1 MDSPEDAPAG
11 AEDQHAEQST
21 IAQQDIDDLI
31 DFLNHDEIKIQLH
44 ALKLIQGLTVEQQ
57 IIQKLAEKRD
67 ALIPALLQFV
77 SKDKALSR
85 TALTSLVNMS
95 QEPRVL
101 ETLLDMNVCN
111 RCMDYLREHV
121 CPGNEHLL
129 IMLLANITSVERGAE
144 QLLQVGQGPKEGLHL
159 AFLLGYFLSPIDT
172 TKIDVY
178 EHIAS
183 ILPNTTVFKQGR
195 KVVLE
200 PGRGA
205 LQALASQID
214 SPNTLR
220 RMGCAGAIKNCFFC
234 CENDGTEKD
243 IADEEDALNTILAL
257 LCGTGCTKKKAD
269 DDVRELLAEGIYC
282 LAKSDIVRTKLWKMN
297 AVDLLKKGYED
308 EENPVVCEA
317 LEGAAEFFLQDGLQ
331 QDEEQGASPPPADA
345 PRECPELTR
354 DLVER
359 CVVEEL

>member
-1 MDSPEDAPAG
+1 MMGRHQKEDIDVDAD
-11 AEDQHAEQST
+11 EHQEEHAEQAST

-31 DFLNHDEIKIQLH
+31 GFLNHDEIRIQLH

-57 IIQKLAEKRD
+57 IIQKLAEQRD

-77 SKDKALSR
+77 SKDKALSK

-95 QEPRVL
+95 QEPRVM
-101 ETLLDMNVCN
+101 ETLLDLNVAN
-111 RCMDYLREHV
+111 RCMDYLRERV

-129 IMLLANITSVERGAE
+129 IMLLANVTSVERGAE
-144 QLLQVGQGPKEGLHL
+144 QLLQIGQGAKEGLHL
-159 AFLLGYFLSPIDT
+159 AFLLGYFLSTIEEN
-172 TKIDVY
+172 DVY
-178 EHIAS
+178 EHVAS
-183 ILPNTTVFKQGR
+183 ILSNTTVFRQGR

-205 LQALASQID
+205 LQALASQLD
-214 SPNTLR
+214 SSNSLR
-220 RMGCAGAIKNCFFC
+220 RMGSAGAIKNCFFC
-234 CENDGTEKD
+234 CEEDGTEKD

-257 LCGTGCTKKKAD
+257 LCGTGTSKTKAE
-269 DDVRELLAEGIYC
+269 DDVREILAEGMYC

-308 EENPVVCEA
+308 EENSVVCEA
-317 LEGAAEFFLQDGLQ
+317 LEAAAEFFLQDGLEQ
-331 QDEEQGASPPPADA
+331 EENVKDETHTDTTLAS
-345 PRECPELTR
+345 